1 MNAIYKVLKRAFAGI
16 FLESSHRFRK
26 RRGNQRFSD
35 EKSAG
40 SCGGSMTVF
49 DKLTDELL
57 IEILIRLPQ
66 KQANICKCVSIRF
79 RSLISRSYF
88 IRRYVNYHQN
98 NNCFGLYYQSQL
110 LFPKIR
116 PSEIQKDI
124 AFGFPMFE
132 SPGFSLSFIKKEI
145 LQFLASNNGLV
156 LCSAPLRNP
165 IVYFVCNPLTKQW
178 IPLPPPPTNIKTVY
192 IGFICNPR
200 YSCNDDDERGS
211 FKVVRIEVVNCNS
224 HWDLSDT
231 LKLEIFCSVLG
242 RWREEYFMSNSTH
255 DHGFFCGWDSWC
267 PSAVVC
273 DGLLYWNS
281 VSNSGIFCYDPYNGE
296 CRTIKLPHEIR
307 NQVRHFR
314 YISGNCCLGEYADR
328 LRYFYFSR
336 RSWNY
341 RVWELKNG
349 GGCEWLLLHEV
360 ELDEMKCGDKNIDKN
375 KMGLLSPH
383 PLNQDILFFW
393 CPAELP
399 SFTIRIVEYD
409 MEKKLL
415 TLPCLLRDARVI
427 SFFFPLFSPFVLP
440 CWPTAV
446 PPIQQHGLS

>member
-1 MNAIYKVLKRAFAGI
+1 MTAINAIYKALKRAFAGI
-16 FLESSHRFRK
+16 FLESSHSFRK

-35 EKSAG
+35 EKSTG
-40 SCGGSMTVF
+40 SGGGGMTVF

-66 KQANICKCVSIRF
+66 KQANIW
-79 RSLISRSYF
+79 
-88 IRRYVNYHQN
+88 
-98 NNCFGLYYQSQL
+98 
-110 LFPKIR
+110 
-116 PSEIQKDI
+116 
-124 AFGFPMFE
+124 
-132 SPGFSLSFIKKEI
+132 FSLSFIKKEI

-156 LCSAPLRNP
+156 LCCAPLRNP

-231 LKLEIFCSVLG
+231 LKLEIFCSVSG

-307 NQVRHFR
+307 NQSV
-314 YISGNCCLGEYADR
+314 GNE
-328 LRYFYFSR
+328 
-336 RSWNY
+336 
-341 RVWELKNG
+341 NG
-349 GGCEWLLLHEV
+349 GECEWLLLHKV

-383 PLNQDILFFW
+383 PLNKDILFFW
-393 CPAELP
+393 CPADLP